1 MTQASTLEHSN
12 FKMFLHT
19 VNTLRYSQGY
29 YSRMARDIENWST
42 EERENAENYFNSLPQ
57 KFNDEVDVVLFLE
70 Q

>member
-19 VNTLRYSQGY
+19 VNTLKHSQSY
-29 YSRMARDIENWST
+29 YSKMASAIENWSA
-42 EERENAENYFNSLPQ
+42 EERETAENYFNSLPQ
-57 KFNDEVDVVLFLE
+57 KFNDTLDVVLFLE